1 MVLVEILNYLKQ
13 IKKKGK
19 SLSAEIDFQKIN
31 PNIKSLY
38 ALLKKF
44 NIEKIFLTKEFN
56 IALMELNLDDTWR
69 ILEQFV
75 IRKSRVAVFITG
87 FTGYADETFK
97 YLLNLIYLKAK
108 PIFIQI
114 LNHIIITFHSSQNIN
129 NFNYKKL
136 EQRLLE
142 CGFEKE
148 EIIQMGCFKEKN
160 DEIKI
165 ENLEKLE
172 DWRDEIKIEQ
182 PEQIKLIFQTI
193 IKDIEKNF
201 RKIVKIKPQ
210 GERSVQDDLELFF
223 DVKEYGFLREQEE
236 VGFSVK
242 SFKPDFTH
250 EILNIALEVKFVNK
264 PEKRKSVID
273 EMSAD
278 VMPYSKRWK
287 NILFLIYD
295 VGGNIRDIDS
305 YAKDF
310 FKDGEITIRCI
321 VIKH

>member
-1 MVLVEILNYLKQ
+1 M
-13 IKKKGK
+13 
-19 SLSAEIDFQKIN
+19 SADIDFQKIN

-38 ALLKKF
+38 AFLKKYD
-44 NIEKIFLTKEFN
+44 IENFFLTKEFN
-56 IALMELNLDDTWR
+56 IALMELNLDEQWR

-75 IRKSRVAVFITG
+75 IRKSRLVVLIPG

-201 RKIVKIKPQ
+201 RKIVKIKHQ
-210 GERSVQDDLELFF
+210 LERTVQDDLELFL

-236 VGFSVK
+236 VGFSSK

-250 EILNIALEVKFVNK
+250 EVLNIALEVKFVDK
-264 PEKRKSVID
+264 PEKKKKVID

-278 VMPYSKRWK
+278 ILPYSKRW
-287 NILFLIYD
+287 
-295 VGGNIRDIDS
+295 
-305 YAKDF
+305 
-310 FKDGEITIRCI
+310 
-321 VIKH
+321 

>member
-114 LNHIIITFHSSQNIN
+114 LNHIIITFHSTH
-129 NFNYKKL
+129 
-136 EQRLLE
+136 
-142 CGFEKE
+142 
-148 EIIQMGCFKEKN
+148 
-160 DEIKI
+160 
-165 ENLEKLE
+165 NLT
-172 DWRDEIKIEQ
+172 IFV
-182 PEQIKLIFQTI
+182 LILY
-193 IKDIEKNF
+193 N
-201 RKIVKIKPQ
+201 
-210 GERSVQDDLELFF
+210 
-223 DVKEYGFLREQEE
+223 
-236 VGFSVK
+236 
-242 SFKPDFTH
+242 
-250 EILNIALEVKFVNK
+250 
-264 PEKRKSVID
+264 
-273 EMSAD
+273 
-278 VMPYSKRWK
+278 
-287 NILFLIYD
+287 
-295 VGGNIRDIDS
+295 
-305 YAKDF
+305 
-310 FKDGEITIRCI
+310 
-321 VIKH
+321 